1 MDSKEVLQKALEN
14 EEFVLYLQPKYSLE
28 ENRPSGAEVLVRW
41 QHPELGLLGLDY
53 FLDEFEEKGQAWE
66 LDCYVWKESCK
77 LLADW
82 VQKGWDLGPLS
93 INISDESFFHPQMIS
108 VLSQL
113 IEEYKID
120 SSLIWIEIKEDVCTK
135 NLPQA
140 QKILEGLHRAGFII
154 LLDNFGRGTSS
165 IKSFKDMKFDR
176 LKVDMNFLSSGED
189 TKRSEMILS
198 AIIKM
203 ANWLGISVTA
213 VCVETKHQ
221 KNFSEASGCDNIQGF
236 YFNKPMTRF
245 EYEEAY
251 LLQVEKDLQALE
263 VEKKNISKHDFT
275 ILVIDDSEEERS
287 ILRQYLEDKFHIHCC
302 ENAEIGL
309 TYLRKNWDRVRLV
322 LVDYIMSGMSGV
334 DFLKICNDEENLRNI
349 PKIMLTSKDD
359 SKAQV
364 EAFRVGAYDYLTKP
378 LVPEIVRARILRS
391 MEVTSQLRA
400 WVHVG
405 EEYRHQA
412 NMDDATG
419 LLNKSAFKNET
430 IRIIS
435 KKTNNYQSLF
445 VIDVDDFKTVND
457 RYGHLQ
463 GDEVLKLIATVL
475 KTHFRATDLIG
486 RFGGDEFVVLM
497 TEMNQ
502 KEMVAQK
509 AKEVMEDL
517 SQKCK
522 SQLNIPV
529 SVSIGITFFKEK
541 DSFDTMFQRGDKGLY
556 KAKNTGKG
564 KIVIEE

>member
-1 MDSKEVLQKALEN
+1 MDSKEILQKALEN

-41 QHPELGLLGLDY
+41 QHPELGLLGPDY
-53 FLDEFEEKGQAWE
+53 FLEEFEEKEQAWE
-66 LDCYVWKESCK
+66 LDCYVWKESCRM
-77 LLADW
+77 LEDW
-82 VQKGWDLGPLS
+82 IQKGWDLGPLT

-120 SSLIWIEIKEDVCTK
+120 PSLIWIEIKEDVCTK

-176 LKVDMNFLSSGED
+176 LKVDMNFLSSGDD

-213 VCVETKHQ
+213 VCVENKHQ

-275 ILVIDDSEEERS
+275 ILVIDDSEVERS
-287 ILRQYLEDKFHIHCC
+287 ILQQYLEDKFHIHCC

-309 TYLRKNWDRVRLV
+309 AYLRKNWDRVRLV

-334 DFLKICNDEENLRNI
+334 DFLKICNDEENLRDI

-359 SKAQV
+359 SEAQV

-378 LVPEIVRARILRS
+378 LVPEIVRARILHS

-412 NMDDATG
+412 KMDDATG

-445 VIDVDDFKTVND
+445 VIDVDDFKKVND

-475 KTHFRATDLIG
+475 KTNFRATDLIG

-497 TEMNQ
+497 AEMNQ

-522 SQLNIPV
+522 SQLNIPL
-529 SVSIGITFFKEK
+529 SVSIGITFFKEE
-541 DSFDTMFQRGDKGLY
+541 DSFETMFQRGDKGLY

-564 KIVIEE
+564 KVVIEE